1 MERNNIN
8 QSIYI
13 GDTKNDY
20 LSAIK
25 SNNKFIWA
33 KYGFGEDNN
42 YENTINDISDL
53 LYLFN

>member
-1 MERNNIN
+1 MKRNNIN